1 MLASLVPAICA
12 LVVFFLCTCGPARYY
27 TYNTPHACDS
37 SNTRTSTTQQP
48 KTQQLPPMINAIIV
62 DDEPL
67 AQDILETYLERIPEI
82 ELVAKCANAFEAN
95 EVLNKEDVDLMFLDI
110 NMPQLTG
117 TDFLRGLTDPPVT
130 IFTTAY
136 PNYALDGF
144 ELNALDYLV
153 KPISMDRFLQAC
165 NRAVE
170 QAELQQKAKA
180 LPVQDGGPGYFFVK
194 ADKKLVRVNIDEIVY
209 IEGLKDYVI
218 IRLPNDRVIT
228 LQTMKSLEE
237 KLPTSDFQ
245 RIHRSYIV
253 NLERI
258 EALQGNMVEVKEKGK
273 ITTLPVGKSYRDIL
287 AERIEKLKL

>member
-1 MLASLVPAICA
+1 
-12 LVVFFLCTCGPARYY
+12 
-27 TYNTPHACDS
+27 
-37 SNTRTSTTQQP
+37 
-48 KTQQLPPMINAIIV
+48 MINAIIV

-67 AQDILETYLERIPEI
+67 AQDILETYLEQIPEI
-82 ELVAKCANAFEAN
+82 ELVGKCSNAFEAN
-95 EVLNKEDVDLMFLDI
+95 ELLNKEDVDLMFLDI

-144 ELNALDYLV
+144 KLNALDYLV

-165 NRAVE
+165 NRAIE
-170 QAELQQKAKA
+170 QAELKQRAKA
-180 LPVQDGGPGYFFVK
+180 GPVEDGGPDFFFVK
-194 ADKKLVRVNIDEIVY
+194 ADKKLVRVNLADIVY

-218 IRLPNDRVIT
+218 IRLPQDRVIT

-237 KLPTSDFQ
+237 RLPSGDFQ

-253 NLERI
+253 NLRRI

-273 ITTLPVGKSYRDIL
+273 TTTLPVGKSYREVL
-287 AERIEKLKL
+287 AGRIEEFRL